1 MWGFSS
7 TFGQILDQYQTALL
21 DENQQETFDC
31 AYFKIPKHLWQKA
44 KDQAKFRVQIADFWK
59 AWGLDLRLGIVA
71 HLGSIETQ
79 ELTQGLTQDLTQ
91 GLTQELMSPR
101 LWIDIG
107 TDHAKLPV
115 AMVSSQFFTYAL
127 GIDIHPNT
135 SKIAL
140 KHIGSTK
147 SVYFQIANGFHYT
160 RPLEMPAFSEN
171 EKQVVSICGMGGL
184 TMIEILKDIP
194 SQVSRLI
201 LQPNSH
207 IDELK
212 NWLKTHNLNITKEV
226 LILNDQRMYLSLVID
241 LPKKIPN
248 EILDEKHL
256 YEKHLYGNHL
266 YEIPLL
272 AWQISVLEKN
282 YPKITQAHLKQ
293 HCEAQIQALKQKYM
307 VFSQT

>member
-1 MWGFSS
+1 
-7 TFGQILDQYQTALL
+7 
-21 DENQQETFDC
+21 
-31 AYFKIPKHLWQKA
+31 
-44 KDQAKFRVQIADFWK
+44 
-59 AWGLDLRLGIVA
+59 
-71 HLGSIETQ
+71 
-79 ELTQGLTQDLTQ
+79 
-91 GLTQELMSPR
+91 
-101 LWIDIG
+101 
-107 TDHAKLPV
+107 
-115 AMVSSQFFTYAL
+115 
-127 GIDIHPNT
+127 
-135 SKIAL
+135 
-140 KHIGSTK
+140 
-147 SVYFQIANGFHYT
+147 
-160 RPLEMPAFSEN
+160 MPAFSEN

-256 YEKHLYGNHL
+256 YEKHLCGNHL